1 VAAINPLRRARMPY
15 YQLLM
20 PEGVLTSSS
29 RSTIAKE
36 ITHIHCEETG
46 APESFVQEIKK
57 GTQYTAGEIDDQVG
71 VFLGMIREGR
81 SIKER
86 QRIIQR
92 MSKSI
97 SGVLGRPEKE
107 LILNISEINSATA
120 MEFGLILPHPGGE
133 PEWFEKNKEALKGV
147 SGTGL

>member
-1 VAAINPLRRARMPY
+1 MPY
-15 YQLLM
+15 YQLFM
-20 PEGVLTSSS
+20 PEGVLTPSA

-46 APESFVQEIKK
+46 APESFVHVLFQEIKK

-71 VFLGMIREGR
+71 IFLGMIREGR

-86 QRIIQR
+86 QRLIQR
-92 MSKSI
+92 MSASI
-97 SGVLGRPEKE
+97 AGVLGRPENQ
-107 LILNISEINSATA
+107 LIVSLNEITSATA
-120 MEFGLILPHPGGE
+120 MEFGLILPQPGGE

>member
-1 VAAINPLRRARMPY
+1 MPY
-15 YQLLM
+15 YQLFM

-120 MEFGLILPHPGGE
+120 MEFGLILPHPGDE
-133 PEWFEKNKEALKGV
+133 PDWLEKNKEALKGV
-147 SGTGL
+147 SGTG

>member
-1 VAAINPLRRARMPY
+1 MPY

-20 PEGVLTSSS
+20 PEGVLTSAS
-29 RSTIAKE
+29 RSKISKE
-36 ITHIHCEETG
+36 VTRIHCEETG
-46 APESFVQEIKK
+46 APESFVHVYFQEIKK

-86 QRIIQR
+86 QSLIQK

-97 SGVLGRPEKE
+97 SSALERPENQ
-107 LILNISEINSATA
+107 LILNVSEINSATA

-133 PEWFEKNKEALKGV
+133 PEWFEKNKEELKGV

>member
-1 VAAINPLRRARMPY
+1 MPY

-20 PEGVLTSSS
+20 PEGVLTPSS
-29 RSTIAKE
+29 RSTIAQE
-36 ITHIHCEETG
+36 ITRIHCEETG
-46 APESFVQEIKK
+46 APESFVHVLFQDIKM
-57 GTQYTAGEIDDQVG
+57 GTQYTAGEIDDKVG

-97 SGVLGRPEKE
+97 SDVLGRRENE

>member
-1 VAAINPLRRARMPY
+1 LPY

-20 PEGVLTSSS
+20 PEGVLTFSS

-46 APESFVQEIKK
+46 APESFVHVHFEEIKK
-57 GTQYTAGEIDDQVG
+57 GTQYTAGEIDDKVG
-71 VFLGMIREGR
+71 IFLGMIREGR

-86 QRIIQR
+86 QHLIQR
-92 MSKSI
+92 MSASI
-97 SGVLGRPEKE
+97 ARVLGRPENE
-107 LILNISEINSATA
+107 LIVSITEITSATA
-120 MEFGLILPHPGGE
+120 MEFGIILPQPGGE

>member
-1 VAAINPLRRARMPY
+1 MPY
-15 YQLLM
+15 YQLFM
-20 PEGVLTSSS
+20 PEGILTPTF
-29 RSTIAKE
+29 RSALSKE

-46 APESFVQEIKK
+46 APESFVHVIFQEIKK

-86 QRIIQR
+86 QRLIQR
-92 MSKSI
+92 MSASI
-97 SGVLGRPEKE
+97 ARALGRPENE
-107 LILNISEINSATA
+107 LIISISEINSATA